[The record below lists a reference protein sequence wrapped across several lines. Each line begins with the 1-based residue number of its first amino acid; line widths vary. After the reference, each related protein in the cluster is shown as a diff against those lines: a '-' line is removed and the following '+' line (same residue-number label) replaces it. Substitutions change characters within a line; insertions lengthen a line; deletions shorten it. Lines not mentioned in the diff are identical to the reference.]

1 VSPLRRRVPEDVA
14 RSLRAF
20 EAIVPALDR
29 ARTALTASVPS
40 TRLPGRPLAEA
51 LLEFDGALDEIAAGM
66 DAWRAPDME
75 DVWIRCDRSLLEARR
90 LAERVRTHAPTPEG
104 FEGLIGVIGELLAP
118 LDAFNDAAERLWEL
132 RRGRR

>member
-1 VSPLRRRVPEDVA
+1 MSPLRRRVPEDVA

-29 ARTALTASVPS
+29 ARSALTASVPS

-51 LLEFDGALDEIAAGM
+51 LLEFEEALDEIAAGM
-66 DAWRAPDME
+66 DAWRAPDVGE
-75 DVWIRCDRSLLEARR
+75 VWLRCDRAVLEARR
-90 LAERVRTHAPTPEG
+90 LAERVRTEAPRPAG
-104 FEGLIGVIGELLAP
+104 FESLIALIGDLLAP
-118 LDAFNDAAERLWEL
+118 LDAFDDASERLREL